1 MLKLAI
7 IEDEIETLITF
18 IEDVDMLTLDGR
30 RDVVEALMVFI
41 EEVGLLE
48 FLEIEVDAELL
59 LRLMVNADRLKLAG
73 MNGIEK
79 ALVISV

>member
-18 IEDVDMLTLDGR
+18 IEYVDMLTLDGR

-79 ALVISV
+79 ALVTSV